1 MSLIESKSGERGIFN
16 RMAAKK
22 QVEKLGDRRDP
33 NYSFGTN
40 PCSEIILRDAEFC
53 NLTEVVIRPD
63 DKPDT
68 LKEKVRLQR
77 YLEHGKQH

>member
-53 NLTEVVIRPD
+53 N
-63 DKPDT
+63 
-68 LKEKVRLQR
+68 
-77 YLEHGKQH
+77 